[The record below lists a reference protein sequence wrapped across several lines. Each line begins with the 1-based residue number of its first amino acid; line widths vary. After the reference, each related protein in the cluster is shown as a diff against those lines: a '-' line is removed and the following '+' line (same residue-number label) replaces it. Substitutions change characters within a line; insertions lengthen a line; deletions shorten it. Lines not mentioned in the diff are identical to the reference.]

1 MSQRKYTIHEE
12 EPKIVPIALAQGK
25 VSNIWEKVLI
35 GLVHFA
41 AGKAGTQNT
50 IGKDTRRGERLDLL
64 AGRLALLGEWVGFWL
79 FCDKEF
85 GKGFRGC
92 LTTKVRQYP

>member
-41 AGKAGTQNT
+41 AGKAGT
-50 IGKDTRRGERLDLL
+50 
-64 AGRLALLGEWVGFWL
+64 
-79 FCDKEF
+79 
-85 GKGFRGC
+85 
-92 LTTKVRQYP
+92 